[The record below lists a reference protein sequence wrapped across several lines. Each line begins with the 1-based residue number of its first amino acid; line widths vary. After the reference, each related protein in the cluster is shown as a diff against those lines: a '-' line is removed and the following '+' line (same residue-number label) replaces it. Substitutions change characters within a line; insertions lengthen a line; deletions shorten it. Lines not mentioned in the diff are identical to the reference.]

1 MDADCLGSADFV
13 MTIPMIAIADR
24 YGHGYVLLVNLVPRV
39 ILLGWTFAVGYFDRV
54 LPVNAIMVAPLF
66 SVLGGDC
73 VFNSIV
79 YSLVSSSTDDVIQR

>member
-1 MDADCLGSADFV
+1 MTTDFV

-24 YGHGYVLLVNLVPRV
+24 YGHGFVLLLNLVPRV
-39 ILLGWTFAVGYFDRV
+39 ILLVWTFAVGYFDRV

-79 YSLVSSSTDDVIQR
+79 YSLVSGSTDDVIQR

>member
-1 MDADCLGSADFV
+1 VDADCLGSADFA

-39 ILLGWTFAVGYFDRV
+39 ILLGWTFAVGYFDGV
-54 LPVNAIMVAPLF
+54 LLVNAIMVAPLF